1 MCGIFGFSGTRN
13 AAKVVLEG
21 LKRLEYRGY
30 DSWGIV
36 VRQKAEGSSLSV
48 VKRVGQI
55 GKVQKLD
62 LPDSSVALGHTRWAT
77 HGGVTEKNAH
87 PHLSSD
93 GSFALAQNGIVE
105 NFQKLKDELLGNG
118 WKFQTET
125 DTEVIVRLIEQ
136 SRLDLQKTE
145 LDLEVLQKA
154 IGQLKGR
161 NTVALLTKSG
171 EIFAYRYGS
180 PLLAGRSDS
189 GDLFISSDT
198 LSLAGVIYQ
207 VLPIENGQLIH
218 INKDELAVYELSS
231 LQKQEVNFQ
240 KAEIKAQDRSKGE
253 YEHYMKK
260 EIMETPEVLQRV
272 AETPVERLQEA
283 AELMD
288 AAQRVYTIG
297 SGTAGVAAAQ
307 IAFYLRE
314 IAGVE
319 AVSLVGAEALDY
331 LGLFQKGDVLIVP
344 SQSGETADVLEILEL
359 AKQKGVKIISHV
371 NMPGSSMTR
380 LSDLYFPAQAGP
392 EICVMS
398 TKVFVVQ
405 IAWGWLLAQQVRSQ
419 ESAVNST
426 VISTRATRS
435 KRRGEISFDNAKKDS
450 STSLGMTNV
459 VDMASQA
466 GERLRKLARELEA
479 FLKNQKAQEQLQD
492 LAKMLVKKND
502 IFLLGKYQNVQ
513 IIREG
518 MIKLIEGSYKHA
530 HAIPAGDLKHFA
542 ITLMEEGVVVL
553 FVYSDDKSKSDV
565 LSAASEVKARGATII
580 GFGPEENDIFD
591 QNVVLPFAD
600 VETSAIGNAI
610 SLQLLAYYLA
620 VELGHDVDHPRNI
633 AKSVTVK

>member
-48 VKRVGQI
+48 VKKVGQI

-77 HGGVTEKNAH
+77 HGSVTEKNAH

-105 NFQKLKDELLGNG
+105 NFQELKDELLGNG

-189 GDLFISSDT
+189 GDLFISSDI
-198 LSLAGVIYQ
+198 LSLAGVIDQ
-207 VLPIENGQLIH
+207 VLPIENCQLIH

-231 LQKQEVNFQ
+231 LQKQEDNFQ
-240 KAEIKAQDRSKGE
+240 KTEIKAQDRSKGE

-272 AETPVERLQEA
+272 AETPVERIQEA

-331 LGLFQKGDVLIVP
+331 LGLFQKGDVLIAP

-359 AKQKGVKIISHV
+359 AKQKGVKILSHV

-398 TKVFVVQ
+398 TKVFVAQ
-405 IAWGWLLAQQVRSQ
+405 IAWGFLLARQVKARSQ
-419 ESAVNST
+419 HAMAAMPWKT
-426 VISTRATRS
+426 
-435 KRRGEISFDNAKKDS
+435 KAKKS
-450 STSLGMTNV
+450 NVILSNSEGSLKG
-459 VDMASQA
+459 
-466 GERLRKLARELEA
+466 LATEIEE
-479 FLKNQKAQEQLQD
+479 FLKNQKAQGQLQD
-492 LAKMLVKKND
+492 LAKMLAKKND

-600 VETSAIGNAI
+600 LETSAIGNVVA
-610 SLQLLAYYLA
+610 LQLLAYYLA
-620 VELGHDVDHPRNI
+620 VEIGHDVDHPRNI